1 VSEQIHG
8 GVLVDSNVILDIL
21 TNDQRWL
28 MWSSQALE
36 DAAEQGPIFI
46 NSVIYAEISARFDRI
61 EDVDES
67 LVDFQYLEVPRAA
80 CFLAG
85 KCFLKYRRSGG
96 AKTSPLPDFFVGA
109 HAMVGGLPL
118 LTRDRGRYQSYFPK
132 LKIIAPD

>member
-1 VSEQIHG
+1 MSEHIHG

-46 NSVIYAEISARFDRI
+46 NSMIYAEISVRFDRI
-61 EDVDES
+61 EDLDES

>member
-46 NSVIYAEISARFDRI
+46 NSVIYAEISVRFDRI
-61 EDVDES
+61 EDLDES